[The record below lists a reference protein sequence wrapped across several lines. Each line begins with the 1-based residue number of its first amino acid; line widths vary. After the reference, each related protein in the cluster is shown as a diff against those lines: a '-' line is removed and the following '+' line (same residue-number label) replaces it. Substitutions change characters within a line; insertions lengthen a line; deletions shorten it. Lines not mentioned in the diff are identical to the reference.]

1 MKPSAESQGI
11 SRKAMTTWRRIG
23 PISIE
28 TIIKANKEH
37 GMPDIEFESDK
48 VIFNK
53 WTDVNGRLF
62 EGQQNLK
69 TKKADGI
76 AKAYWD
82 LGMFEGQCKSS
93 EPHGFGRLINQHGM
107 YYVGF
112 FNMGERSGFG
122 TEYNPD
128 GSVFLKGTWKMN
140 EYNPDS
146 YFDTPKSKK

>member
-1 MKPSAESQGI
+1 
-11 SRKAMTTWRRIG
+11 MTTWKRIG

-48 VIFNK
+48 VAFNK
-53 WTDVNGRLF
+53 WTDLNGRLF

-82 LGMFEGQCKSS
+82 LGMFEGQCKDS

-112 FNMGERSGFG
+112 FNMGARNGFG

-128 GSVFLKGTWKMN
+128 GSVFLKGTWKN
-140 EYNPDS
+140 NV
-146 YFDTPKSKK
+146 FDESKK